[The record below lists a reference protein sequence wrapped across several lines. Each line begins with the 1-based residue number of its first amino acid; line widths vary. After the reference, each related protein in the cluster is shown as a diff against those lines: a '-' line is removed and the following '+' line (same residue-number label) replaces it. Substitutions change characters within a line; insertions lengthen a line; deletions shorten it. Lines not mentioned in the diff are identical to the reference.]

1 MATQHEIAE
10 DMGLSQ
16 PAISN
21 ALNSLGLFKREWEAM
36 PLADVRKRLVRHYSE
51 LAAGRGGSDQYDLTK
66 ERARESRLKG
76 DLLQLQIEEKSGALI
91 PAEGVEREWQAL
103 IVACRTELL
112 MAGEK
117 ITHAIRALYEVEVD
131 TALIESHIETA
142 LRRLAGTEE
151 HPPS

>member
-1 MATQHEIAE
+1 MATQTEIAE

-36 PLADVRKRLVRHYSE
+36 PLVDLRKRLVRHYSE

-76 DLLQLQIEEKSGALI
+76 DLLQLQIEEKSGSLI

-103 IVACRTELL
+103 IVAARTELML
-112 MAGEK
+112 SVEK
-117 ITHAIRALYEVEVD
+117 ILQAIHTLYAIDVD
-131 TALIESHIETA
+131 PALIESHIETA
-142 LRRLAGTEE
+142 LNRLAAAEDDE
-151 HPPS
+151 P